1 MVKESI
7 MNKYE
12 RYKNGVLV
20 ESIAYTEAEL
30 VEIATKNILA
40 EVTRLESQITPR
52 RIREAVLGTDN
63 GWLEAQEA
71 LIAIERAKL

>member
-1 MVKESI
+1 

>member
-1 MVKESI
+1 

-52 RIREAVLGTDN
+52 RIREAVLGTDS
-63 GWLEAQEA
+63 GWLAAQEA